1 MREQKQSRSWEK
13 GHKAIYRKR
22 SASSVY
28 FGIVLWMMVAFSVVD
43 MVLVWWWMTREV
55 DLVVKPGMKVVVEI
69 EAVSLH
75 KWTNLDKKVQ
85 SVHLKYY
92 TKPLE
97 IFFPG
102 LF

>member
-1 MREQKQSRSWEK
+1 
-13 GHKAIYRKR
+13 
-22 SASSVY
+22 
-28 FGIVLWMMVAFSVVD
+28 MMVAFSVVD

-85 SVHLKYY
+85 SVHLK
-92 TKPLE
+92 
-97 IFFPG
+97 
-102 LF
+102 